1 MAILVDKMTAPLVK
15 ENDIMLESRAQ
26 YVTLQLLGNDS
37 LTIVNIY
44 VAKSSNDKA
53 PSWKRISKAEFPADH
68 IILGGD
74 FNHFEKTN
82 RKGLVGER

>member
-1 MAILVDKMTAPLVK
+1 MSMGMAILVDKMTAPLVK

-53 PSWKRISKAEFPADH
+53 PSWKKDKQGRIPSGPH
-68 IILGGD
+68 
-74 FNHFEKTN
+74 HS
-82 RKGLVGER
+82 RRGLQSL